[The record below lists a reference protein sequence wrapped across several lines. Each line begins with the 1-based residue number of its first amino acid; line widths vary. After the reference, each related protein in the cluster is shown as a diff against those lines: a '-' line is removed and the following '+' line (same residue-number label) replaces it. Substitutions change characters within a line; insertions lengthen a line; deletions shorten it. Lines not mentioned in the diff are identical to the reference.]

1 LSREE
6 ALFRDSVREVGE
18 RYVKPHWV
26 ELDEG
31 KYPILEVASKLAE
44 HGLVGLTLSSRYGGP
59 DGTFLMASIA
69 AEELAY
75 ADPSL
80 AVPVYFL
87 LEAAWPFIVQR
98 YARESV
104 KEEVLPR
111 LTRGEAWVGI
121 ASTEPQGGS
130 DVAGERTEARLVDGR
145 WLLTGE
151 KNMVTGVSIA
161 LALPY
166 GGGFVTVTR
175 TEARLVDGRWLLT
188 GEKNMVTGVSI
199 ALALPY
205 GGGFVTVTRT
215 GPIEA
220 KHRSITTML
229 FMVKRNG
236 TVNTGFETRDY
247 EEWGRRGIPTSYLR
261 LNNAP
266 VDPDFVLGE
275 VNGGFKVVMEGFD
288 VARILIGA
296 AAIGAARWMLE
307 QSREWIRGRVVFG
320 KPISSYQ
327 SVSFKYAEL
336 SARLE
341 AARLMVYKAAW
352 LADRFYRGEG
362 SVSIM
367 DVANASAMAKMLTV
381 ELAVEVGL
389 EAVKWFGG
397 ASYFKETPVMRALLG
412 VLSYYVGAEGT
423 QNIMRLIVA
432 RSLLGREVE

>member
-1 LSREE
+1 
-6 ALFRDSVREVGE
+6 
-18 RYVKPHWV
+18 
-26 ELDEG
+26 
-31 KYPILEVASKLAE
+31 
-44 HGLVGLTLSSRYGGP
+44 
-59 DGTFLMASIA
+59 
-69 AEELAY
+69 LAY

-87 LEAAWPFIVQR
+87 LETAWPFIVQR

-175 TEARLVDGRWLLT
+175 T
-188 GEKNMVTGVSI
+188 
-199 ALALPY
+199 
-205 GGGFVTVTRT
+205 

-220 KHRSITTML
+220 RHKSITTML

-327 SVSFKYAEL
+327 SISFKYAEL

-341 AARLMVYKAAW
+341 AARLVVYKAAW

>member
-1 LSREE
+1 MDFELSREE

-44 HGLVGLTLSSRYGGP
+44 HGLIGLTLSSRYGGP

-175 TEARLVDGRWLLT
+175 T
-188 GEKNMVTGVSI
+188 
-199 ALALPY
+199 
-205 GGGFVTVTRT
+205 

-220 KHRSITTML
+220 RHKSITTML

-327 SVSFKYAEL
+327 SISFKYAEL

-341 AARLMVYKAAW
+341 AARLVVYKAAW

>member
-1 LSREE
+1 MDFELSREE

-31 KYPILEVASKLAE
+31 RYPILEVASKLAE

-111 LTRGEAWVGI
+111 LTTGEAWVGI

-175 TEARLVDGRWLLT
+175 T
-188 GEKNMVTGVSI
+188 
-199 ALALPY
+199 
-205 GGGFVTVTRT
+205 
-215 GPIEA
+215 GPVEA

-381 ELAVEVGL
+381 ELAVETGL

-397 ASYFKETPVMRALLG
+397 VSYFKETPVMRALLG

-432 RSLLGREVE
+432 RNLLGREVE

>member
-161 LALPY
+161 L
-166 GGGFVTVTR
+166 
-175 TEARLVDGRWLLT
+175 RLTLRWGL
-188 GEKNMVTGVSI
+188 
-199 ALALPY
+199 
-205 GGGFVTVTRT
+205 
-215 GPIEA
+215 
-220 KHRSITTML
+220 
-229 FMVKRNG
+229 RN
-236 TVNTGFETRDY
+236 RDQD
-247 EEWGRRGIPTSYLR
+247 W
-261 LNNAP
+261 AC
-266 VDPDFVLGE
+266 
-275 VNGGFKVVMEGFD
+275 
-288 VARILIGA
+288 
-296 AAIGAARWMLE
+296 
-307 QSREWIRGRVVFG
+307 
-320 KPISSYQ
+320 
-327 SVSFKYAEL
+327 
-336 SARLE
+336 
-341 AARLMVYKAAW
+341 
-352 LADRFYRGEG
+352 
-362 SVSIM
+362 
-367 DVANASAMAKMLTV
+367 
-381 ELAVEVGL
+381 
-389 EAVKWFGG
+389 
-397 ASYFKETPVMRALLG
+397 
-412 VLSYYVGAEGT
+412 
-423 QNIMRLIVA
+423 
-432 RSLLGREVE
+432 

>member
-1 LSREE
+1 MSREE

-111 LTRGEAWVGI
+111 LTTGEAWVGI

-175 TEARLVDGRWLLT
+175 T
-188 GEKNMVTGVSI
+188 
-199 ALALPY
+199 
-205 GGGFVTVTRT
+205 
-215 GPIEA
+215 GPVEA

-327 SVSFKYAEL
+327 SISFKYAEL

-341 AARLMVYKAAW
+341 AARLVVYKAAW

>member
-44 HGLVGLTLSSRYGGP
+44 HGLIGLTLSSRYGGP

-69 AEELAY
+69 TEELAY

-175 TEARLVDGRWLLT
+175 T
-188 GEKNMVTGVSI
+188 
-199 ALALPY
+199 
-205 GGGFVTVTRT
+205 

-220 KHRSITTML
+220 RHKSITTML

-266 VDPDFVLGE
+266 VDPDFILGE

-327 SVSFKYAEL
+327 SISFKYAEL

-341 AARLMVYKAAW
+341 AARLVVYKAAW

-367 DVANASAMAKMLTV
+367 DVANASAIAKMLTV

>member
-1 LSREE
+1 MDFELSREE

-44 HGLVGLTLSSRYGGP
+44 HGLIGLTLSSRYGGP

-175 TEARLVDGRWLLT
+175 T
-188 GEKNMVTGVSI
+188 
-199 ALALPY
+199 
-205 GGGFVTVTRT
+205 

-220 KHRSITTML
+220 RHKSITTML

-296 AAIGAARWMLE
+296 AAIGTARWMLE

-327 SVSFKYAEL
+327 SISFKYAEL

-341 AARLMVYKAAW
+341 AARLVVYKAAW

>member
-1 LSREE
+1 MDFELSREE

-44 HGLVGLTLSSRYGGP
+44 HGLIGLTLSSRYGGP

-87 LEAAWPFIVQR
+87 LETAWPFIVQR

-175 TEARLVDGRWLLT
+175 T
-188 GEKNMVTGVSI
+188 
-199 ALALPY
+199 
-205 GGGFVTVTRT
+205 

-220 KHRSITTML
+220 RHKSITTML

-266 VDPDFVLGE
+266 VDPDFILGE

-327 SVSFKYAEL
+327 SISFKYAEL

-341 AARLMVYKAAW
+341 AARLVVYKAAW